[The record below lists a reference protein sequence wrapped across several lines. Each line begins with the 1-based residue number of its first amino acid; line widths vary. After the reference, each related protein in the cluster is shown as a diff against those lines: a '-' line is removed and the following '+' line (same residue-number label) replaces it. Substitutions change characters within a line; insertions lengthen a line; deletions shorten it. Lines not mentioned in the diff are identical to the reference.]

1 MIVNYEK
8 ELIYNISTLVCLPIE
23 YKDKLEIYE
32 YNFKYIYL
40 FESNY
45 KSVDEFI
52 EFVKFNNIKE
62 ILLIDYRLEYETIIE
77 SLENNVRVNLIF
89 TCDLASLTSEYY
101 RNQHDSIVKLY
112 KNKKINRL
120 GLLDK
125 NLYIITKMEYKNT
138 YHVIFD
144 FPIKK
149 INKKKKAG
157 IGLLNISEDP
167 KHSYF
172 NELSAI
178 GILNE
183 KANIVEFSGDINKFV
198 KEFNIDTEEF
208 KTMENVIAN
217 SEITLN
223 VNFCNTD
230 IYNFIKSMDSETI
243 CILGNNSVLND
254 NEYLKRNLQVKSD
267 DDVNEIADKIENIK
281 KNKDEILKEYSKFRK
296 IYSSDSKKSI
306 SEFLGRNIE
315 RDECKKFDKL
325 LTVGIPV
332 YNVEK
337 YVAATIESVLNSID
351 YKDTEIIIVNDGSTD
366 NSPNIISQYKNK
378 FPDLIKVINQENHG
392 LGNARNVIMENS
404 TGKYIASIDSD
415 DTINKDFFKEARK
428 YLENDIDIVLCDWLS
443 IFKENEKYT
452 TEAQD
457 NNLQFENKY
466 KKILYSTIMPSNCNK
481 IIKKD
486 LYTKIGIKF
495 IEGLKY
501 EDLGTNPII
510 MSKAETMKYINK
522 PYYEYNIRKDSI
534 MRTEVGLN
542 MIDVLRILEDRL
554 NKYVADTELDKQE
567 FRAYVYF
574 WRIEE
579 SILNQLYS
587 LEKSKRDNMIDYIY
601 NNIGDILEKLYR
613 NNKYTD
619 YFIDRVDEE
628 TKKYIK
634 ERNNILLNGNLKE
647 YLDEKIA
654 KKEYKILTPALILYN
669 YDNR

>member
-149 INKKKKAG
+149 INKKKKVG

-366 NSPNIISQYKNK
+366 NSLNIISQYKNK

-534 MRTEVGLN
+534 MRTEVGFN

-554 NKYVADTELDKQE
+554 NKYIADTELDKQE

>member
-112 KNKKINRL
+112 KNKKINKL

-243 CILGNNSVLND
+243 CILGNNSALND

-366 NSPNIISQYKNK
+366 NSLNIISQYKNK

-534 MRTEVGLN
+534 MRTEVGFN
-542 MIDVLRILEDRL
+542 MIDVLRLLEDRL
-554 NKYVADTELDKQE
+554 NKYIADTELDKQE